1 MNNWDDFEEYS
12 IIDDV
17 RMTEGIGKSDYHM
30 SDENENRR
38 EIILQMSN
46 ILKKCS
52 KKSINLTNKQYEQIK
67 DFEWWLGKYIFYKNK
82 NKRGETGFPVKRGII
97 VRLKLNEFKH
107 GIFTQYHRAMAINDF
122 INIIKILEPLEQAY
136 YRYLFL
142 DKHLM
147 CDINNIIFD
156 YMIE

>member
-17 RMTEGIGKSDYHM
+17 RMTEGIGKSDYHI

-82 NKRGETGFPVKRGII
+82 NKRGKRGIL
-97 VRLKLNEFKH
+97 VRLKLNSFEY

-136 YRYLFL
+136 DRYLFL

-147 CDINNIIFD
+147 RDINNIIFD

>member
-1 MNNWDDFEEYS
+1 MNDWDDFEEYS

-17 RMTEGIGKSDYHM
+17 RMTEGIGKSDYHI

-82 NKRGETGFPVKRGII
+82 GRRGKRGLL
-97 VRLKLNEFKH
+97 VRLKLNSFEY
-107 GIFTQYHRAMAINDF
+107 GIFTQYHRAMSINDF

-136 YRYLFL
+136 DRYLFL

-147 CDINNIIFD
+147 CDINDIIFD